1 MCLWHL
7 LFARERQGSQMK
19 EEQRLWRDGSVAPG
33 CDAGCVRG
41 RIAAMGRTVPGQVK
55 PPLFRAG
62 GSSGACREE
71 ELGEV
76 RSRFSEQVLCSV
88 LDFE

>member
-1 MCLWHL
+1 MCLRHL

-19 EEQRLWRDGSVAPG
+19 EEKRLWRDGSVAPG

-62 GSSGACREE
+62 GELRGLQGRGTGRSQIVLLRAGAVLS
-71 ELGEV
+71 LG
-76 RSRFSEQVLCSV
+76 L
-88 LDFE
+88 